1 MDFSQ
6 QNRLRIGLQSL
17 MLLQVRISVR
27 IYIYPRGVKFSQEY
41 CLVQALVLE
50 LELWMLFH
58 CVMYKFKLSWMSSV
72 ICVAPNF
79 CHVIWKLLQNGTK
92 SQHLYRTHYLWCS
105 LRVAFFVIF
114 PIVFISNDK
123 NVAPHKGPRTLQ
135 RFSQRFF
142 WKNLCKNLCP
152 YIKLLRKSLQLWKKK
167 L

>member
-1 MDFSQ
+1 MDFSL

-41 CLVQALVLE
+41 CLVQAHVLE

-79 CHVIWKLLQNGTK
+79 CHVIWKLLQNETK
-92 SQHLYRTHYLWCS
+92 SQHFYRTHHLWHS
-105 LRVAFFVIF
+105 LRVVVFLSYF
-114 PIVFISNDK
+114 PLCLFQMTKMWHHINEGRHIQ
-123 NVAPHKGPRTLQ
+123 P
-135 RFSQRFF
+135 
-142 WKNLCKNLCP
+142 NLNL
-152 YIKLLRKSLQLWKKK
+152 YNTMGQNTWFQHMSLNQA
-167 L
+167 